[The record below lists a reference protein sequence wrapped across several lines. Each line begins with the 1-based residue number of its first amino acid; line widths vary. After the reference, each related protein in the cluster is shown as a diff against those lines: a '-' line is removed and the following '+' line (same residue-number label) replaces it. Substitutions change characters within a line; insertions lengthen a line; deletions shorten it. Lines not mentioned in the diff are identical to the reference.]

1 MADSQEYEMGNGDFS
16 QDVGGEEYN
25 QDDQMNGDT
34 QNGGQTTDNATGQG
48 PGRDDDR

>member
-1 MADSQEYEMGNGDFS
+1 MADNQEYEMNNGDFS

-25 QDDQMNGDT
+25 QDDQMNGDG
-34 QNGGQTTDNATGQG
+34 QNGNAGESGSQA